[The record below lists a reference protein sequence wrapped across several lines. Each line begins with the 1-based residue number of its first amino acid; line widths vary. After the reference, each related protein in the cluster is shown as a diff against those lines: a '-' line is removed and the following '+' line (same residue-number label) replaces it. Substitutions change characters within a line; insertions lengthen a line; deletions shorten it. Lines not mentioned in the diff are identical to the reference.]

1 MTAVLG
7 HTGYMDTERQ
17 WSRPD
22 PGGTGD
28 RPTTPMSLP
37 GWRPPRRR
45 LPLAVVAGIVVLV
58 AALLAVGRLTDVHLW
73 PSLPN
78 PFAAREVDRSQ
89 PVLLKSIENLK
100 VYKAASGN
108 FQVLVDLEQS
118 NKGIPLLLKGERT
131 LFVAAGSVDAEVD
144 FTTIDRGAIEVS
156 ADGRSARVTLPHAH
170 LSSAR
175 IDPDRSYVFS
185 RRRGLL
191 DRLGSVLSDNPT
203 SERQL
208 YQLAEDRLE
217 SAATQSGLVEQAER
231 NTRAMLESMLRSLGY
246 REVTVTFRD
255 PPT

>member
-1 MTAVLG
+1 
-7 HTGYMDTERQ
+7 MDTERQ

-22 PGGTGD
+22 PGTGGE
-28 RPTTPMSLP
+28 RPTAPMP
-37 GWRPPRRR
+37 GWRPPPRRR
-45 LPLAVVAGIVVLV
+45 RPLALVAGIVVVL
-58 AALLAVGRLTDVHLW
+58 ALLLAVARLTDLHLW

-78 PFAAREVDRSQ
+78 PFASREVDRSQ

-108 FQVLVDLEQS
+108 FQVLLDLEQS

-144 FTTIDRGAIEVS
+144 FSTIDKGAIEVS

-170 LSSAR
+170 LTEAR

-185 RRRGLL
+185 RKRGLL

-208 YQLAEDRLE
+208 YQLAEARLE
-217 SAATQSGLVEQAER
+217 AAATESGLVEQAER